1 MLPALILAIFLTCG
15 QCERNYLVE
24 VKDKPADNFGNK
36 ITEDEVI
43 IDERRPAGYMENKIT
58 EDEVLYGDE
67 LDHHKSKKTKP
78 LIDEL
83 DHHHENKKT
92 KPLDHHHK
100 NKASTD
106 KKLKKRKQKKGRNG
120 EDYTVEKFKQGVE
133 LAKEGLALGKK
144 ALGFVQ
150 GLGRR

>member
-67 LDHHKSKKTKP
+67 LDHHKSKKKTKP
-78 LIDEL
+78 LIDE
-83 DHHHENKKT
+83 
-92 KPLDHHHK
+92 LDHHHK

>member
-67 LDHHKSKKTKP
+67 LDHHHENKKTKP
-78 LIDEL
+78 LIDE
-83 DHHHENKKT
+83 
-92 KPLDHHHK
+92 LDHHHK

-106 KKLKKRKQKKGRNG
+106 KKLKKRKQKKRQ
-120 EDYTVEKFKQGVE
+120 ERR
-133 LAKEGLALGKK
+133 GLYCRK
-144 ALGFVQ
+144 V
-150 GLGRR
+150 